1 LSRLKCTLRY
11 VTRPESHQQATW
23 EAMSDKGISWQVD
36 NDLLSVTT
44 GMDSFVVPIKL
55 LISIRIEKQASQ
67 EGALD
72 G

>member
-1 LSRLKCTLRY
+1 
-11 VTRPESHQQATW
+11 
-23 EAMSDKGISWQVD
+23 MSDKGISWQVD